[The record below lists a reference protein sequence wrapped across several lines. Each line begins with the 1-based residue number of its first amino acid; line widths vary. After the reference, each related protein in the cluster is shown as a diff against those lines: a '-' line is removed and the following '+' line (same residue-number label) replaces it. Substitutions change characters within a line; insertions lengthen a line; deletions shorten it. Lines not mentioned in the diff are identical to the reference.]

1 MFGPESGKYGW
12 NRLPFVYEKVR
23 IGDSHEREMRCEA
36 FLEIFRKEGC
46 RMIDM
51 SCKEHDEIA
60 AECQFLTHTVGR
72 VLEELGLKPTDN
84 NNQGYDTLF
93 KLIENT
99 CSDSFDLYNG
109 LFMYNKN
116 STDLLDRIYS
126 AYEEVK
132 KELSGMVQGILRRRL
147 FG

>member
-1 MFGPESGKYGW
+1 
-12 NRLPFVYEKVR
+12 
-23 IGDSHEREMRCEA
+23 
-36 FLEIFRKEGC
+36 
-46 RMIDM
+46 MIDM

-72 VLEELGLKPTDN
+72 VLAEWGLKPTCN

-99 CSDSFDLYNG
+99 CSDSFELYNG

-132 KELSGMVQGILRRRL
+132 KELRGMVQGILRRRL